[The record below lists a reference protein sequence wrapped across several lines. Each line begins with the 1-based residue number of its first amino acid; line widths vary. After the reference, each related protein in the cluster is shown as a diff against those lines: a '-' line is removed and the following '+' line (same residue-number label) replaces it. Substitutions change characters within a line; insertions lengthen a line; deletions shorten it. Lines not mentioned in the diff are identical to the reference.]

1 MDFKKFS
8 LLALSL
14 LISVSA
20 AAFELGN
27 ADATIWHSKKSAA
40 QAQVLQKYLS
50 KVFGKK
56 YSLKLYTKGKHLPGI
71 FVGIQQPNAKLKVDV
86 ERDYTVIHSEKDR
99 VYIYGNDR
107 AKLTGTAYAVASF
120 LEKHAGV
127 RFLWPGELGTVA
139 EKSKPVTVKEG
150 TDLYV
155 PPFKLRMT
163 SSFTYGMRILSA
175 KDAAD
180 LYTWLLRMKTGR
192 SIFSSGSGF
201 QHAFFHLVP
210 REKYGKE
217 HPEYYSLVTPAR
229 WIGEPKPTVPTRRND
244 PSFGGPAQLCTS
256 NKDVR
261 RIIARKIAS
270 YKDGKIRSISPN
282 DGFGFCECANC
293 LAQDGNDSKRLRNN
307 HLMVTNRMYD
317 FAEDIAKQVYKI
329 NPKAKV
335 GMFAYS
341 FYNGVPEQKI
351 QFPPNMYLS
360 YCYFIGFTKNRAE
373 EDEINNKIIG
383 LGKTGAQVVGREYW
397 GTHYTMNY
405 PLNHSRKI
413 DRNVKALLKANAAGI
428 YGETGK
434 CFAARASDLYI
445 LCKLSW
451 EPTLKREALLKEFC
465 DAAFGAKASP
475 VMYELFEKIE
485 DRVETCMPQFFSG
498 KMVKYYP
505 NSYAERNRLM
515 SEVIFNADFQKMCAP
530 YIKKARK
537 LADTPERKAR
547 VDFIN
552 RGIRMA
558 AVTTE
563 SLRSIA
569 DLAAAGVNMPLTQ
582 PSGNNIRMEKKNLIK
597 IANRA
602 VKAEGARNVFLLS
615 NSGDNAITRGVFFGG
630 SSFSLR
636 PWKGLAEIALI
647 QLKNGMYNYVVNNAF
662 EYYGYSW
669 DVKSVKGNGSFKYT
683 AATNRDAEDNYM
695 VPCHAGQGISLQL
708 DIPAGAEMSVTQ
720 QRPASSDLPVR
731 ASLSFFVKSAGNP
744 LDNLSV
750 YLGDKKLEGVWV
762 DEKLKSADN
771 WHELR
776 FVPVELAPG
785 DYPIKVVVS
794 NPAKDKA
801 VTVNF
806 DNFQLKFK
814 ELRTVAK
821 KGAAK

>member
-1 MDFKKFS
+1 MKLKH
-8 LLALSL
+8 LLLSVCAM

-20 AAFELGN
+20 FAYELGKSN
-27 ADATIWHSKKSAA
+27 ATIWHTKKSAA
-40 QAQVLQKYLS
+40 QAKVLQTYLS
-50 KVFGKK
+50 KVFGKN
-56 YSLKLYTKGKHLPGI
+56 YALKLYTKGAHLPGI
-71 FVGIQQPNAKLKVDV
+71 FVGIPQPKADLKVDM
-86 ERDYTVIHSEKDR
+86 ERDFTVIHSEKDK
-99 VYIYGNDR
+99 VYVYGNDT
-107 AKLTGTAYAVASF
+107 AKLTGTAYAVAAF

-139 EKSKPVTVKEG
+139 EKRPPVTIKEG

-163 SSFTYGMRILSA
+163 SSFTYGMRLLSS

-180 LYTWLLRMKTGR
+180 LNTWLVRMKTGR
-192 SIFSSGSGF
+192 SIYSVGSGF
-201 QHAFFHLVP
+201 QHAFFHLLP

-244 PSFGGPAQLCTS
+244 PSYGGPAQLCTS

-261 RIIARKIAS
+261 SIIAQKIAKP
-270 YKDGKIRSISPN
+270 KDGKIRSISPN

-293 LAQDGNDSKRLRNN
+293 LAQDGGDAKRLRNN

-317 FAEDIAKQVYKI
+317 FAEDIAKQVYKL

-341 FYNGVPEQKI
+341 FYNGVPEQKVV
-351 QFPPNMYLS
+351 FPPNMYLS
-360 YCYFIGFTKNRAE
+360 YCYFIGFTKNKAD

-383 LGKTGAQVVGREYW
+383 LGKTGAQVIGREYW

-413 DRNVKALLKANAAGI
+413 DRNIKALHKVNAAGI

-434 CFAARASDLYI
+434 CFAARATDLYI

-451 EPTLKREALLKEFC
+451 DPTLNREALLKEFC
-465 DAAFGAKASP
+465 DAAFGPKASA

-485 DRVETCMPQFFSG
+485 DRVEKCMPQFYTG
-498 KMVKYYP
+498 EMVKYYP
-505 NSYAERNRLM
+505 NGYAERNRLM
-515 SEVIFNADFQKMCAP
+515 SEVIFNDEFQKMCAP
-530 YIKKARK
+530 YIKKALK
-537 LADTPERKAR
+537 LADTADRKAR
-547 VDFIN
+547 INFIN

-582 PSGNNIRMEKKNLIK
+582 PSAKIIRMEKKNLIK

-602 VKAEGARNVFLLS
+602 ASAEAARNTFLLS
-615 NSGDNAITRGVFFGG
+615 NSGDNAITRGVFFGSTKIG
-630 SSFSLR
+630 LR
-636 PWKGLAEIALI
+636 PWKALSEMALI
-647 QLKNGMYNYVVNNAF
+647 QLKSGLYNYIVNNAF

-669 DVKSVKGNGSFKYT
+669 DIKSVKGEGAYKFT
-683 AATNRDAEDNYM
+683 ASTNRDADDNYM

-708 DIPAGAEMSVTQ
+708 DMPAGTEMTITQ
-720 QRPASSDLPVR
+720 QRPVSTDVPVKATLR
-731 ASLSFFVKSAGNP
+731 VFVKSEGNP
-744 LDNLSV
+744 LDNLKF
-750 YLGDKKLEGVWV
+750 YLGDKELTGVWV
-762 DEKLKSADN
+762 DKDLENVNN
-771 WHELR
+771 WHEIR
-776 FVPVELAPG
+776 FQAVELPPG
-785 DYPIKVVVS
+785 DYQLKVKAA
-794 NPAKDKA
+794 NPKPFFGNGKA
-801 VTVNF
+801 LTLNL
-806 DNFQLKFK
+806 DEFQLRLK
-814 ELRTVAK
+814 EIIRK
-821 KGAAK
+821 

>member
-1 MDFKKFS
+1 MKLKH
-8 LLALSL
+8 LMLSVCAM

-20 AAFELGN
+20 FAYELGKSN
-27 ADATIWHSKKSAA
+27 ATIWHTKKSAA
-40 QAQVLQKYLS
+40 QAKVLQTYLA
-50 KVFGKK
+50 KVFGKN
-56 YSLKLYTKGKHLPGI
+56 YALKLYTKGAHLPGI
-71 FVGIQQPNAKLKVDV
+71 FVGIQQPEADLKVDM
-86 ERDYTVIHSEKDR
+86 ERDFTVIHSEKDK
-99 VYIYGNDR
+99 VYVYGNDS
-107 AKLTGTAYAVASF
+107 AKLTGTAYAVAAF

-139 EKSKPVTVKEG
+139 EKRKPVTIKEG

-163 SSFTYGMRILSA
+163 SSFTYGMRLLSS

-180 LYTWLLRMKTGR
+180 LNTWLVRMKTGR
-192 SIFSSGSGF
+192 SIYSVGSGF
-201 QHAFFHLVP
+201 QHAFFHLLP

-244 PSFGGPAQLCTS
+244 PSYGGPAQLCTS

-261 RIIARKIAS
+261 SIIAQKIAKP
-270 YKDGKIRSISPN
+270 KDGKIRSISPN

-293 LAQDGNDSKRLRNN
+293 LAQDGNDAKRLRNN

-317 FAEDIAKQVYKI
+317 FAEDIAKQVYKL

-341 FYNGVPEQKI
+341 FYNGVPEQKVV
-351 QFPPNMYLS
+351 FPPNMYLS
-360 YCYFIGFTKNRAE
+360 YCYFIGFTKNKAD

-383 LGKTGAQVVGREYW
+383 LGKTGAQVIGREYW

-413 DRNVKALLKANAAGI
+413 DRNIKALHKVNAAGI

-434 CFAARASDLYI
+434 CFAARATDLYI

-451 EPTLKREALLKEFC
+451 DPTLKREELLKEFC
-465 DAAFGAKASP
+465 DAAFGSKASP

-485 DRVETCMPQFFSG
+485 DRVEKCMPQFFSG
-498 KMVKYYP
+498 EIVKHYP
-505 NSYAERNRLM
+505 NGYAERNRLM
-515 SEVIFNADFQKMCAP
+515 SEVIFNDEFQKMCAP
-530 YIKKARK
+530 YIKNALK
-537 LADTPERKAR
+537 LADSADRKAR
-547 VDFIN
+547 INFIN

-563 SLRSIA
+563 SLRSAA

-582 PSGNNIRMEKKNLIK
+582 PSTKKIRMEKKNLIK

-602 VKAEGARNVFLLS
+602 VKAEGARSTFLLS
-615 NSGDNAITRGVFFGG
+615 NSGDNAITRGVFFG
-630 SSFSLR
+630 SSNFSLR

-647 QLKNGMYNYVVNNAF
+647 QLKSGLYNYIVNNAF

-669 DVKSVKGNGSFKYT
+669 DIKSVKGEGAYKFT
-683 AATNRDAEDNYM
+683 AATNRDADDNYM

-708 DIPAGAEMSVTQ
+708 DMPAGTEMTITQ
-720 QRPASSDLPVR
+720 LRPVSTDVPAKATLRV
-731 ASLSFFVKSAGNP
+731 FVKSEGNP
-744 LDNLSV
+744 LENLKF
-750 YLGDKKLEGVWV
+750 YLGDKELAGVWV
-762 DEKLKSADN
+762 DKALENVNN
-771 WHELR
+771 WHEIR
-776 FVPVELAPG
+776 FQAVELAPG
-785 DYPIKVVVS
+785 DYQLKVKAA
-794 NPAKDKA
+794 NPKPFFGNGKA
-801 VTVNF
+801 LTLNF
-806 DNFQLKFK
+806 DEFQLRLK
-814 ELRTVAK
+814 EIIK
-821 KGAAK
+821 K